1 MIFIKKMLKRYF
13 LWLFYGQKKKNL
25 TILITISFLVDN
37 YHKYF
42 NYKQI
47 MIILMTLQYSH
58 T

>member
-1 MIFIKKMLKRYF
+1 MAF
-13 LWLFYGQKKKNL
+13 LWSKKKNL
-25 TILITISFLVDN
+25 TILITTRKLVDN